1 MRRRRRS
8 IGLLELRVDILP
20 PVKCLMRL
28 CLCCRCHAVLAV
40 SPRGAHGKEATVTVW
55 VEGGGTTLYL
65 LPGLVVSTA
74 ASTPSGW
81 DLSGSTSQVEVYVEV
96 DVGLPF
102 GIASPL
108 K

>member
-1 MRRRRRS
+1 
-8 IGLLELRVDILP
+8 
-20 PVKCLMRL
+20 MRL
-28 CLCCRCHAVLAV
+28 CPCYRCHAVLAV
-40 SPRGAHGKEATVTVW
+40 PPRGAHGTEATVTVW
-55 VEGGGTTLYL
+55 VGGGGTTLYL
-65 LPGLVVSTA
+65 LPGLVVLTVA

-81 DLSGSTSQVEVYVEV
+81 DLSGSTYGRSPQVEVYVEV

>member
-1 MRRRRRS
+1 
-8 IGLLELRVDILP
+8 
-20 PVKCLMRL
+20 
-28 CLCCRCHAVLAV
+28 
-40 SPRGAHGKEATVTVW
+40 VTVW
-55 VEGGGTTLYL
+55 VGGGGTTLYL

-81 DLSGSTSQVEVYVEV
+81 DLSGSTYGRSPQVEVYVEV

-108 K
+108 KLL

>member
-1 MRRRRRS
+1 MPARLASRCPS
-8 IGLLELRVDILP
+8 P
-20 PVKCLMRL
+20 PLCLTPIF
-28 CLCCRCHAVLAV
+28 LCCRCHAVLV
-40 SPRGAHGKEATVTVW
+40 VPPRGTHGKEATVTVW
-55 VEGGGTTLYL
+55 VGGGGTTLYL

-81 DLSGSTSQVEVYVEV
+81 DLSGSTYGRSPQVEVYVEV

-108 K
+108 KLL